1 MGNAVIAQ
9 VQASKLGQP
18 QEPVHVDGADLVVV
32 GKDVFQGRHR
42 IEDGGDALESVEAE
56 DDVLKENA
64 LAQLRRQVS
73 QQVVPAKRKET
84 RLRPLYFHHR
94 IRNKNLERSP
104 EGRERTTCTV
114 EMGQMHVNTCTSH

>member
-9 VQASKLGQP
+9 VQASKLGKP
-18 QEPVHVDGADLVVV
+18 QEPIHVNGADLVVI
-32 GKDVFQGRHR
+32 GKDVLQGRHR
-42 IEDGGDALESVEAE
+42 IEHGRDTLESVEAE

-84 RLRPLYFHHR
+84 RLCHL
-94 IRNKNLERSP
+94 
-104 EGRERTTCTV
+104 
-114 EMGQMHVNTCTSH
+114 